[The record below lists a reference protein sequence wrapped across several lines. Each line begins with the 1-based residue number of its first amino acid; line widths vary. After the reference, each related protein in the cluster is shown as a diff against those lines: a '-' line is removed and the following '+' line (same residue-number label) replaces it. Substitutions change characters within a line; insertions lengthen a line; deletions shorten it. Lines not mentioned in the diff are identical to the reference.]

1 MNLLNIL
8 LKKAKSIIREKL
20 YNIMVKRKMTEAQR
34 EAAAKNLAK
43 ARAAKKPPKL
53 ANVHHTVK
61 ALPDDDTLSYASVR
75 KWIKTQEGLVKSAR
89 LTERSRNKD
98 ISQKDKNKAMRTRI
112 GAQAYIRSIKNYIST
127 GDWSTMYYGEFEDQL
142 MGWVTVAPVGEKI

>member
-1 MNLLNIL
+1 MSEDEKQEKINKRMAALR
-8 LKKAKSIIREKL
+8 AKR
-20 YNIMVKRKMTEAQR
+20 
-34 EAAAKNLAK
+34 
-43 ARAAKKPPKL
+43 KPPKL

-61 ALPDDDTLSYASVR
+61 ALPDDDTLSYASVK
-75 KWIKTQEGLVKSAR
+75 KWIKTQEGIVKSAR

-127 GDWSTMYYGEFEDQL
+127 GDWSAMYYGEFEDQL
-142 MGWVTVAPVGEKI
+142 MGWKVVAPAGRDINSSNN

>member
-1 MNLLNIL
+1 MMSEDEKQEKINKRMAALR
-8 LKKAKSIIREKL
+8 AKR
-20 YNIMVKRKMTEAQR
+20 
-34 EAAAKNLAK
+34 
-43 ARAAKKPPKL
+43 KPPKL

-75 KWIKTQEGLVKSAR
+75 KWIKTQEGIVKSAR

-127 GDWSTMYYGEFEDQL
+127 GDWSAMYYGEFEDQL
-142 MGWVTVAPVGEKI
+142 MGWKVVAPAGRDINSSNN

>member
-1 MNLLNIL
+1 MMSEDEKQEKINKRMAALR
-8 LKKAKSIIREKL
+8 AKR
-20 YNIMVKRKMTEAQR
+20 
-34 EAAAKNLAK
+34 
-43 ARAAKKPPKL
+43 KPPKL

-61 ALPDDDTLSYASVR
+61 ALPDDDTLSYASVK
-75 KWIKTQEGLVKSAR
+75 KWIKTQEGIVKSAR

-127 GDWSTMYYGEFEDQL
+127 GDWSAMYYGEFEDQL
-142 MGWVTVAPVGEKI
+142 MGWKVVAPASRDINSN

>member
-1 MNLLNIL
+1 MMSEDEKQEKINKRMAALR
-8 LKKAKSIIREKL
+8 AKR
-20 YNIMVKRKMTEAQR
+20 
-34 EAAAKNLAK
+34 
-43 ARAAKKPPKL
+43 KPPKL

-61 ALPDDDTLSYASVR
+61 ALPDDDTLSYANVR

-98 ISQKDKNKAMRTRI
+98 ISQKDKDKAMRTRI

-127 GDWSTMYYGEFEDQL
+127 GDWSAMYYGEFEDQL
-142 MGWVTVAPVGEKI
+142 MGWKVVAPAGRDINSN

>member
-1 MNLLNIL
+1 MMSEDEKQEKINKRMAALR
-8 LKKAKSIIREKL
+8 AKR
-20 YNIMVKRKMTEAQR
+20 
-34 EAAAKNLAK
+34 
-43 ARAAKKPPKL
+43 KPPKL

-61 ALPDDDTLSYASVR
+61 ALPDDDTLSYANVR

-142 MGWVTVAPVGEKI
+142 MGWKVVAPASRDINSN

>member
-1 MNLLNIL
+1 MSEDEKQEKINKRMAALR
-8 LKKAKSIIREKL
+8 AKR
-20 YNIMVKRKMTEAQR
+20 
-34 EAAAKNLAK
+34 
-43 ARAAKKPPKL
+43 KPPKL

-61 ALPDDDTLSYASVR
+61 ALPDDDTLSYASVK
-75 KWIKTQEGLVKSAR
+75 KWIKTQEGIVKSAR

-142 MGWVTVAPVGEKI
+142 MGWKIVAPVGRDINSN

>member
-1 MNLLNIL
+1 MMSEDEKQEKINKRMAALR
-8 LKKAKSIIREKL
+8 AKR
-20 YNIMVKRKMTEAQR
+20 
-34 EAAAKNLAK
+34 
-43 ARAAKKPPKL
+43 KPPKL

-61 ALPDDDTLSYASVR
+61 ALPDDDTLSYANVR

-142 MGWVTVAPVGEKI
+142 MGWKIVAPVGRDINSSNN

>member
-1 MNLLNIL
+1 MMNEDEKQEKINKRMAALR
-8 LKKAKSIIREKL
+8 AKR
-20 YNIMVKRKMTEAQR
+20 
-34 EAAAKNLAK
+34 
-43 ARAAKKPPKL
+43 KPPKL

-61 ALPDDDTLSYASVR
+61 ALPDDDTLSYANVR

-142 MGWVTVAPVGEKI
+142 MGWKVIAPAGRDINSSNN

>member
-1 MNLLNIL
+1 MMNEDEKQEKINKRMAALR
-8 LKKAKSIIREKL
+8 AKR
-20 YNIMVKRKMTEAQR
+20 
-34 EAAAKNLAK
+34 
-43 ARAAKKPPKL
+43 KPPKL

-75 KWIKTQEGLVKSAR
+75 KWIKTQEGIVKSAR

-127 GDWSTMYYGEFEDQL
+127 GDWSAMYYGEFEDQL
-142 MGWVTVAPVGEKI
+142 MGWKVVAPAGRDINSSNN